1 MVDSFEYDE
10 IDYWTE
16 VKHDIVR
23 QYAEAYTTVMSTQ
36 SFKHIYID
44 AFAGPGMYISKRT
57 GKLVKGS
64 SLNALGTKTP
74 FSEIHLIDSDPVK
87 VAALRELSGTRP
99 EVHVHKGDA
108 NTILPEQVFPH
119 CKYTD
124 FCRALCLLDPYGLDV
139 DWKIVEQAGQMR
151 SVEIF
156 YNFMVMDAHRN
167 VLWRNR
173 ENVNPAQ
180 IERMD
185 FVWGDRTWE
194 KAAYVPQLDLFGGI
208 KDQKEGNPHLA
219 ETFRKRLHD
228 KAGFQFVPE
237 PIPMKNGQGA
247 VIYYLFF
254 GSNNKTGAEIVR
266 DIFDKHKARGVQ

>member
-10 IDYWTE
+10 IGYWSE
-16 VKHDIVR
+16 IKLAIVKE
-23 QYAEAYTTVMSTQ
+23 YAEAYTTVMRTQ
-36 SFKHIYID
+36 SFKYIYID
-44 AFAGPGMYISKRT
+44 AFAGPGMYVSKRT

-64 SLNALGTKTP
+64 PINALGTKSP

-87 VAALRELSGTRP
+87 VVALRELSGTRP

-139 DWKIVEQAGQMR
+139 EWKIVETAGKLK
-151 SVEIF
+151 SIEIF
-156 YNFMVMDAHRN
+156 YNFMIMDANRN
-167 VLWRNR
+167 VLWRKR
-173 ENVNPAQ
+173 ENVSQAQ
-180 IERMD
+180 AERMD
-185 FVWGDRTWE
+185 FVWGDRSWE
-194 KAAYVPQLDLFGGI
+194 QAAYVPQLDLFGGT

-219 ETFRKRLHD
+219 EAFRKRLHD
-228 KAGFQFVPE
+228 VAGFKFVPE
-237 PIPMKNGQGA
+237 PIPMKNNQGV

-254 GSNNKTGAEIVR
+254 ASNKEAGANIAK
-266 DIFDKHKARGVQ
+266 DIFEKYKARGVQ